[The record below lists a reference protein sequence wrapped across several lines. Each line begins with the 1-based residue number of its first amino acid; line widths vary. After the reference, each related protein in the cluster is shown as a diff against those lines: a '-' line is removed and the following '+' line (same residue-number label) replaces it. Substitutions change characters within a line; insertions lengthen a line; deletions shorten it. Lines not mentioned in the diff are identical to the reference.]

1 MRKRPIKG
9 SIMILQSWLTMHAC
23 AQKVLVTLE
32 SNDWTYIELPV
43 CQEDYFFCTEGL
55 QVTLFDVF
63 GVPFLGSWG
72 PAWKLTKL
80 SKDVFTGLPCIS
92 TVFLLSSLLNRGS
105 EVSQRLS
112 WLDSFGFPGLCSVG
126 TFKRN
131 CSVSCARPVIS
142 DLHFG
147 QTLDGRPDLEKRG
160 KSATFLTENLER
172 ESKSINFLTE
182 NFG

>member
-1 MRKRPIKG
+1 
-9 SIMILQSWLTMHAC
+9 MHAC
-23 AQKVLVTLE
+23 AQKVLVTLD

-43 CQEDYFFCTEGL
+43 CQEDYFGTEGL

-72 PAWKLTKL
+72 PAWRLTKL

-92 TVFLLSSLLNRGS
+92 TVFLLSSLLLRGC
-105 EVSQRLS
+105 EVSQCLS
-112 WLDSFGFPGLCSVG
+112 WSDSVLVRGPCSAG
-126 TFKRN
+126 SFKRN
-131 CSVSCARPVIS
+131 CSVSWARPVIS

-160 KSATFLTENLER
+160 KSA
-172 ESKSINFLTE
+172 NFLNVNKPASSAEKMSIATLE
-182 NFG
+182 DLPGWNHFF